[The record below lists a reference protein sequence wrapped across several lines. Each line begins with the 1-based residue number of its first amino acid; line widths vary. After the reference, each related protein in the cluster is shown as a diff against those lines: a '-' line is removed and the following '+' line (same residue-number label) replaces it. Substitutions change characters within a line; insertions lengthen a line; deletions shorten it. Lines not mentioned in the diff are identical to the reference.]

1 MRILFFGIKK
11 IFSLNNKGIYDDMIN
26 EFIKK
31 GHPVDYYF
39 PFQNHFS
46 SKGDLHTFTSIK
58 IKGKLEK
65 TNNFVLKFMLYKFL
79 EFQFSKVITKTQTNY
94 DLLIIVTPS
103 IFQTKILR
111 KFKKKF
117 PQAKTLLLLKD
128 IFPDNALDLGILNK
142 KFPLIIAYKYFKKI
156 EKKLYH
162 LVDKIGVMTE
172 LNRQYILLKNPSL
185 NHKIFVSPNSAY
197 SYEITKKKSR
207 SDLNLPDNVL
217 ITFIGNI
224 GVPQDPYFLLNLIK
238 FSPKNFSFLIIGTG
252 AKDYL
257 FSNFQNDK
265 VIFVNK
271 VFTQEDIDQYLIN
284 SDYGLVLLNY
294 SFNVPNFPSKILS
307 YLNANLP
314 ILAFTNEYNDLKEL
328 IYSKQFFGE
337 WYRSNNLELSS
348 FNFKLL
354 SKKGLN
360 FSQKK
365 KYEVEEQINNIIS
378 LFRN

>member
-1 MRILFFGIKK
+1 
-11 IFSLNNKGIYDDMIN
+11 MIN

-117 PQAKTLLLLKD
+117 PQSKTLLLLKD

-307 YLNANLP
+307 Y
-314 ILAFTNEYNDLKEL
+314 
-328 IYSKQFFGE
+328 
-337 WYRSNNLELSS
+337 
-348 FNFKLL
+348 
-354 SKKGLN
+354 
-360 FSQKK
+360 
-365 KYEVEEQINNIIS
+365 
-378 LFRN
+378 

>member
-1 MRILFFGIKK
+1 
-11 IFSLNNKGIYDDMIN
+11 MIN